1 MIRTPVR
8 SCWKVRE
15 KHQAVMAF
23 DASVSS
29 MSMRAIF
36 YAWVWSTPAIQV
48 PGPGGGSSQELLTD
62 LVWRIIRL

>member
-1 MIRTPVR
+1 
-8 SCWKVRE
+8 
-15 KHQAVMAF
+15 MAF

-62 LVWRIIRL
+62 EQFGGSSGYDMGEQFTQLWMGITWNGN